1 MLCRRHFW
9 NFFICSGSACEL
21 PTANATAR
29 VRIESKPWR
38 GNADDRGEKSMRK
51 LLVDAVV
58 LAGLTLM
65 SSQPAQA
72 FPARHAFCLQGDV
85 YPGWSFCHFD
95 TYAQCW
101 ATAAG
106 INAACVANPFY
117 GARSHAYRN
126 RPRPHAPRR

>member
-1 MLCRRHFW
+1 
-9 NFFICSGSACEL
+9 
-21 PTANATAR
+21 
-29 VRIESKPWR
+29 
-38 GNADDRGEKSMRK
+38 MRK
-51 LLVDAVV
+51 LLGAAVV

-72 FPARHAFCLQGDV
+72 FPARHVFCLQGDV
-85 YPGWSFCHFD
+85 YPGWSFCNFD

-117 GARSHAYRN
+117 GARSDDPYAYQN
-126 RPRPHAPRR
+126 RPRPDAPGRYAPGSYPPSPYPTSQPGYYPR

>member
-1 MLCRRHFW
+1 
-9 NFFICSGSACEL
+9 
-21 PTANATAR
+21 
-29 VRIESKPWR
+29 
-38 GNADDRGEKSMRK
+38 MRK
-51 LLVDAVV
+51 LLAAAVV
-58 LAGLTLM
+58 LVGLTLM

-85 YPGWSFCHFD
+85 YPGWSFCNFD

-117 GARSHAYRN
+117 GAQSGDPYAYRN
-126 RPRPHAPRR
+126 RPRPHPPGRYAPSSYPPGSYSPDPYPAPQQGYYPR